1 MGLFDRFKGK
11 GNDFQTACKIMGTEF
26 LELYLNETN
35 SLFENITELERQ
47 ILAVYFFGMSD
58 GLRQDLAT
66 NSNVNEIANIII
78 NIMIKDFKY
87 SKEQAEQFF
96 DKMINNLQSN
106 NPNNTHYAIIHNG
119 LDGYFKWQ
127 KNNKNEVINDI
138 CKIIDILKK

>member
-1 MGLFDRFKGK
+1 MKLFKKSKNNNFELICEKMANELISLYNKNKG
-11 GNDFQTACKIMGTEF
+11 I
-26 LELYLNETN
+26 
-35 SLFENITELERQ
+35 SFENISELERQ

-96 DKMINNLQSN
+96 DEMIDNLQSK
-106 NPNNTHYAIIHNG
+106 NPSNTHYAIIHNG

>member
-1 MGLFDRFKGK
+1 MGVFKKSKNNNFELICGK
-11 GNDFQTACKIMGTEF
+11 MAN
-26 LELYLNETN
+26 ELI
-35 SLFENITELERQ
+35 SLYNKNKGIPFENISELERQ

>member
-1 MGLFDRFKGK
+1 MKLFKKSKNNNFELICEKMANELISLYNKNKG
-11 GNDFQTACKIMGTEF
+11 I
-26 LELYLNETN
+26 
-35 SLFENITELERQ
+35 SFENISELERQ

>member
-1 MGLFDRFKGK
+1 MGVFKKSKNNNFELICEKMANELISLYNKNK
-11 GNDFQTACKIMGTEF
+11 GIP
-26 LELYLNETN
+26 
-35 SLFENITELERQ
+35 FENISELERQ